1 VAQADIAFLVNPA
14 AANGTTGRR
23 WPEIARQAADAG
35 LRGEAL
41 LSEGPG
47 HIVELSR
54 RAVEDGARLVV
65 VVGGDGT
72 VNEAVNGLLHG
83 GTENVEGVE
92 LALLPRGTGDDFAR
106 TFGIPTDLERALEVA
121 ASGSVRSIDA
131 GRARFLD
138 WDTSHA
144 ERYFAN
150 FAGAGISGAIARRGE
165 ATSRRLGARLAYLWA
180 TVAVFARW
188 KSVQMTV
195 ELDNDRR
202 QGRMYEVLVANGAY
216 AAGGM
221 RVAPEAAPDDE
232 LFDIVM
238 IGDVTKAEFLT
249 TFPKIYRG
257 THVGHPKVE
266 VVRARTASI
275 DAAVPLP
282 VVLDGEQPG
291 TTPATFEVLP
301 GALRLRVPR

>member
-1 VAQADIAFLVNPA
+1 MPGAETAFVVNPA
-14 AANGTTGRR
+14 SGNGSTARK
-23 WPEIARQAADAG
+23 WPEIARRAADAG
-35 LRGEAL
+35 LRGETL
-41 LSEGPG
+41 FSERPG
-47 HIVELSR
+47 HSVELAR
-54 RAVEDGARLVV
+54 RAVEEGARLIV

-72 VNEAVNGLLHG
+72 VNEAVNGLLHAG
-83 GTENVEGVE
+83 AEGVE

-106 TFGIPTDLERALEVA
+106 TFRIPTDLDRALEVA
-121 ASGSVRSIDA
+121 ATGRARTIDA
-131 GRARFLD
+131 GRARYLG
-138 WDTSHA
+138 WDASQV

-188 KSVQMTV
+188 KSVQMSV
-195 ELDNDRR
+195 ELDDDRR
-202 QGRMYEVLVANGAY
+202 EGRMFEVLLGNGAY

-221 RVAPEAAPDDE
+221 RVAPDAAPDDE
-232 LFDIVM
+232 LLDVVM

-266 VVRARTASI
+266 VVRARRASV
-275 DAAVPLP
+275 DAPLPLP

-291 TTPATFEVLP
+291 TTPATFEIVP
-301 GALRLRVPR
+301 GALRLRVPG